1 MNPPVNYVR
10 MKLIAVDFTFNRFPA
25 LHFLV
30 RHISVAMF
38 FKLAV
43 SKEKPIK
50 NDLGTNEN
58 KTCTAT

>member
-1 MNPPVNYVR
+1 